1 MTSREHIQ
9 HKAEVMSRTLD
20 GLTPSYTC
28 DDGLNPIRQCR
39 DLPSEAEILQV
50 LALLDDVFYPGY
62 RSTGTAGEPVEALV
76 IERLDE
82 VYDILYRQVKL
93 ALPLRWESEFAREQG
108 GGQPLSPEEISVE
121 AERVVAAF
129 FDRIPE
135 VRSKLK
141 LDVIAAYKGDPAAR
155 SYSEIILSYP
165 GMRAITKHRIAH
177 ELYQLKVP
185 LIPRLMSEY
194 IHNTTGIEIHPGA
207 QIGESFFIDHGTG
220 VVIGETCVI
229 GNRVKLY
236 QGVTLG
242 AKSFKL
248 DEDGHPVKG
257 GKRHPTIEDDV
268 VIYAGATILGGNTVI
283 GRGTVI
289 GGNVW
294 IIRSVPPNT
303 LVTLSREDHTPRNPA
318 PAGGDPGLQFE
329 I

>member
-1 MTSREHIQ
+1 MTSREHIKQ
-9 HKAEVMSRTLD
+9 KAEVMSLTLE
-20 GLTPSYTC
+20 GLAPTFVGDQRP
-28 DDGLNPIRQCR
+28 DLIRRSR
-39 DLPSEAEILQV
+39 DLPAEGEVLHI

-62 RSTGTAGEPVEALV
+62 RGNGLREEPVEALV

-82 VYDILYRQVKL
+82 VYDILYRQVKR
-93 ALPLRWESEFAREQG
+93 ALPLRWESQFAREQG
-108 GGQPLSPEEISVE
+108 GRPDMSAEEVTVE
-121 AERVVAAF
+121 AERIVNEF
-129 FDRIPE
+129 FARIPV
-135 VRSKLK
+135 VREKLK

-155 SYSEIILSYP
+155 SYDEIILSYP

-177 ELYQLKVP
+177 ELYLLDVP

-220 VVIGETCVI
+220 VVIGETALI
-229 GNRVKLY
+229 GDRVKLY

-248 DEDGHPVKG
+248 DDDGHPVKG

-268 VIYAGATILGGNTVI
+268 VIYSGATILGGDTVI
-283 GRGTVI
+283 GSGAVI

-294 IIRSVPPNT
+294 LIKSVPPNT
-303 LVTLSREDHTPRNPA
+303 TVTLSRENYTLRGNA
-318 PAGGDPGLQFE
+318 PL
-329 I
+329 

>member
-9 HKAEVMSRTLD
+9 QKAQVMSRTLD
-20 GLTPSYTC
+20 ELSPSYTC
-28 DDGLNPIRQCR
+28 SDGGNPIRQCS
-39 DLPSEAEILQV
+39 DQPSEAEILQV

-62 RSTGTAGEPVEALV
+62 RSNGLRGEPVEALV

-82 VYDILYRQVKL
+82 VYDILYRQIKL

-108 GGQPLSPEEISVE
+108 GAQPLSTEGITAE
-121 AERVVAAF
+121 AERIVATF
-129 FDRIPE
+129 FERIPMIRE
-135 VRSKLK
+135 KLK

-177 ELYQLKVP
+177 ELYKLHVP

-283 GRGTVI
+283 GRGSVI
-289 GGNVW
+289 GGNTW

-303 LVTLSREDHTPRNPA
+303 LVTLSREDQTPRTSGPA
-318 PAGGDPGLQFE
+318 EVGTAPQFE